1 MKKTSTPRTS
11 TPRSRTLR
19 KIVSIMLVM
28 IGVLLIVVS
37 ALFAYEYYMS
47 VKTQQDA
54 VTKALHTKTATPTK
68 TVTIKPEAVK
78 GTPVNID
85 IPSVGISQPVAP
97 GYYDPSTGKWT
108 LSYHAV
114 YWASMTSP
122 INNETG
128 NTFIYGHD
136 VSQIFGNLLKAQ
148 TGAQAI
154 VTTDNG
160 YQFTY
165 TLKSTVAV
173 SPNDTSEIQQTDKP
187 QLTLQT
193 CSGSWYQYR
202 QMFTFTLDG
211 YKKVA

>member
-1 MKKTSTPRTS
+1 MKSSKNITPR
-11 TPRSRTLR
+11 
-19 KIVSIMLVM
+19 KMLATAL
-28 IGVLLIVVS
+28 IGMGVVLLVGAAI
-37 ALFAYEYYMS
+37 LGTEYYLS
-47 VKTQQDA
+47 VKTQQEA
-54 VTKALHTKTATPTK
+54 VARALSATTATPAK
-68 TVTIKPEAVK
+68 TVTITPQAIS
-78 GTPVNID
+78 GTPVKIE
-85 IPSVGISQPVAP
+85 IPSVGISQPVDP

-114 YWASMTSP
+114 YWASMTAPVNSQ
-122 INNETG
+122 TG

-148 TGAQAI
+148 TGAKAI
-154 VTTDNG
+154 VTTANG

-165 TLKSTVAV
+165 TLKSSKAYA
-173 SPNDTSEIQQTDKP
+173 PNDTSAIQQTDTP
-187 QLTLQT
+187 QLTVQT

>member
-1 MKKTSTPRTS
+1 MA
-11 TPRSRTLR
+11 
-19 KIVSIMLVM
+19 V
-28 IGVLLIVVS
+28 VLTGMGLMLIVAAAVL
-37 ALFAYEYYMS
+37 ATEYYLS

-54 VTKALHTKTATPTK
+54 VAKALSAHSSVPTK
-68 TVTIKPEAVK
+68 TVTITRQAVQ
-78 GTPVNID
+78 GTPIKIE
-85 IPSVGISQPVAP
+85 IPSVGISQPVDP

-114 YWASMTSP
+114 YWASMTAP
-122 INNETG
+122 INSQTG

-136 VSQIFGNLLKAQ
+136 VPQIFGNLLKAQ

-165 TLKSTVAV
+165 TLQSTKAY
-173 SPNDTSEIQQTDKP
+173 SPNDTSAIQQTDSP
-187 QLTLQT
+187 HLTVQT

-202 QMFTFTLDG
+202 QMFTFTLDD

>member
-1 MKKTSTPRTS
+1 MSTKNIFTKFTPR
-11 TPRSRTLR
+11 R
-19 KIVSIMLVM
+19 IVSSALLA
-28 IGVLLIVVS
+28 IGFLLIVVS

-54 VTKALHTKTATPTK
+54 VTKALSSHTTSVPTK
-68 TVTIKPEAVK
+68 TVTIKPQAVQ
-78 GTPVNID
+78 GTPVKID
-85 IPSVGISQPVAP
+85 IPSVGISQPVDP

-122 INNETG
+122 VNSQTG

-148 TGAQAI
+148 TGDKAI

-173 SPNDTSEIQQTDKP
+173 GPNDTSQIQQTDTP

-211 YKKVA
+211 YKKAA